1 MIPALKSVIRN
12 TFLRLAIRWPLLGD
26 ALARFLDLVPHPG
39 TAARLCLWIAHAK
52 GAAGDRDGAISFCD
66 KAIARGPSLTMA
78 FLLRGELYVGRND
91 WALAEADLKRAL
103 ACATGAGHDHLLPPI
118 RDHLFRCHEALG
130 QLLAFDGQPGAA
142 WNITDAAVALHP
154 DVGVLYLRR
163 GECRHAA
170 GLPELA
176 LDDYLAALNHRP
188 DHWQMIGLLYALGR
202 LLACEG
208 GVEEGVA
215 YYFVALGMCEQFEKT
230 RRVHW
235 GMSRRSSGRLDHA
248 RLVLAHDILA
258 ADLMNWFGALDA
270 ARQVFRD
277 KLDLQERLAPSGPF
291 TDLGVLIL
299 PADWVR
305 QIGHMGFLDTW
316 LKMNLLGWR
325 SWRKVFLLAPPG
337 RIANRHY
344 LTYWDRHLTV
354 ITDPVVCESLAPL
367 AEAHAFPVASG
378 LYVPGSTELL
388 YFCEAL
394 GVVQKEWEAQGRAP
408 LLTLSDADE
417 RRGWDALE
425 KMGVPRDAWFV
436 CLHVRGSSFHKAGD
450 SKHQAHRDADVL
462 DYQLAIR
469 EVTER
474 GGWVFRMGDPT
485 MPPLPWMERR
495 DRLRPPP
502 GQGGLARRVPVRPL
516 PLLRR
521 PGVGPV
527 PGGRQLRRPLRLRQL
542 DLQRPA
548 RPTPPRTSSSPNCSD
563 PAPTTGSSRSPKST
577 PPPTLNLNCNNY
589 LVLQHGLQ
597 VVDNESTEIRD
608 AVLEMMDQLD
618 GTWTY
623 SEEDR
628 RLQERFDQLMAAFGH
643 KGYCR
648 MAMAFLHKQSGLLP
662 EVAPPALRLPA
673 AA

>member
-1 MIPALKSVIRN
+1 MIPALKSVVRN
-12 TFLRLAIRWPLLGD
+12 LFIRLAIRWPLFGD
-26 ALARFLDLVPHPG
+26 AFARFLDCIPHPG
-39 TAARLCLWIAHAK
+39 AAARLCLWIAHAK
-52 GAAGDRDGAISFCD
+52 GVAGDRDGAISFCD
-66 KAIARGPSLTMA
+66 KAIARRPSLTMA
-78 FLLRGELYVGRND
+78 FLLRGELYIGGDEYAPAV
-91 WALAEADLKRAL
+91 ADLQRAL
-103 ACATGAGHDHLLPPI
+103 ACAAGAGGDHLLPRI

-130 QLLAFDGQPGAA
+130 QLLASDGQPAA
-142 WNITDAAVALHP
+142 ALEHYDAALALQP
-154 DVGVLYLRR
+154 DVGILYLRR

-176 LDDYLAALNHRP
+176 LDDYLTALNHRP
-188 DHWQMIGLLYALGR
+188 DQWQMIGLLYALGR

-215 YYFVALGMCEQFEKT
+215 YYFVALGMREQFEKT

-235 GMSRRSSGRLDHA
+235 GTSGRSSGRLDHA
-248 RLVLAHDILA
+248 RLVLAHDVLA

-270 ARQVFRD
+270 ARQVFRN
-277 KLDLQERLAPSGPF
+277 KLDLQERLAPSGPL
-291 TDLGVLIL
+291 TDLGALIL

-337 RIANRHY
+337 RVANRHY

-367 AEAHAFPVASG
+367 AQAHAFPVASG
-378 LYVPGSTELL
+378 LYLPGSTELL

-417 RRGWDALE
+417 RRGRDALE

-469 EVTER
+469 EVAEH

-485 MPPLPWMERR
+485 MPPLPEMERVIDYAHSPAKADWLDVFLCGR
-495 DRLRPPP
+495 CRFFV
-502 GQGGLARRVPVRPL
+502 GLASGLSQVAVSFGVPCVYVNWISNVL
-516 PLLRR
+516 PAYSAKDVFIPKLFRS
-521 PGVGPV
+521 G
-527 PGGRQLRRPLRLRQL
+527 
-542 DLQRPA
+542 
-548 RPTPPRTSSSPNCSD
+548 SD
-563 PAPTTGSSRSPKST
+563 DRIIPFAEMYDPSA
-577 PPPTLNLNCNNY
+577 LNLNCNNY
-589 LVLQHGLQ
+589 LLLQHGLE

-618 GTWTY
+618 GTRAD

-628 RLQERFDQLMAAFGH
+628 RLQERFDRVLAAFGH

-648 MAMAFLHKQSGLLP
+648 MAKAFLHKQSGLLP
-662 EVAPPALRLPA
+662 DVAPPALHVPA